1 MEKVLYDLPS
11 SENFPPECSGCQQN
25 RTAGQPLECPVVTNG
40 IVFEVLLSQK
50 YYPYN
55 CRPKFVVQSWIELQ
69 SEDFVFK
76 KQMFPQAYKKI
87 ICPLNNQVCHY
98 PDHDCTRSKLLV
110 RNCAL
115 LGYYAASIGNSLPT
129 FRDNPSASS
138 SWILDPWRWA
148 R

>member
-1 MEKVLYDLPS
+1 MIFRLQRISHQSAVGANRIGQPDSLWNVPLLPTGLCLRFS
-11 SENFPPECSGCQQN
+11 SAKNIIHI
-25 RTAGQPLECPVVTNG
+25 TAGQN
-40 IVFEVLLSQK
+40 
-50 YYPYN
+50 
-55 CRPKFVVQSWIELQ
+55 FVVQSWIELQ

-138 SWILDPWRWA
+138 SWILDP
-148 R
+148 